1 MVKGLIAI
9 AAGLAVCA
17 GLGTGIGEG
26 IAASKAVEAVGRNP
40 EAEGKIRT
48 MMILGIALSENS
60 CHLRFISFFNL
71 IIRILIIENLT
82 KEE

>member
-17 GLGTGIGEG
+17 GLGTGIGAG

-48 MMILGIALSENS
+48 MMILGIALSETVAIYGLLVS
-60 CHLRFISFFNL
+60 L
-71 IIRILIIENLT
+71 ILLFVY
-82 KEE
+82 

>member
-26 IAASKAVEAVGRNP
+26 IAASKAVEA
-40 EAEGKIRT
+40 EGKIRT
-48 MMILGIALSENS
+48 MMILGIALSETVAIYGLLVS
-60 CHLRFISFFNL
+60 L
-71 IIRILIIENLT
+71 ILLFVY
-82 KEE
+82 

>member
-40 EAEGKIRT
+40 EGKIRT
-48 MMILGIALSENS
+48 MMILGIALSETVAIYGLLVS
-60 CHLRFISFFNL
+60 L
-71 IIRILIIENLT
+71 ILLFVY
-82 KEE
+82 

>member
-48 MMILGIALSENS
+48 MMILGIALSETVA
-60 CHLRFISFFNL
+60 IYGFFNL

>member
-1 MVKGLIAI
+1 MTDLGLVAI
-9 AAGLAVCA
+9 AAGIAVCA

-48 MMILGIALSENS
+48 MMILGIALTETVAIYG
-60 CHLRFISFFNL
+60 LFPAL
-71 IIRILIIENLT
+71 YL
-82 KEE
+82 

>member
-40 EAEGKIRT
+40 EAE
-48 MMILGIALSENS
+48 A
-60 CHLRFISFFNL
+60 
-71 IIRILIIENLT
+71 
-82 KEE
+82 